1 MRAERTGPPGVAL
14 VQPRTHPPSS
24 AGVTRH
30 GHAREYYEPRY
41 RSRRLPPGLQKKY
54 ARTGHLPPGWQR
66 KMQSLP
72 WYVERRLGVLPR
84 DYRRGVI
91 DDHAVIYVPR
101 SGVIIDATVLF

>member
-1 MRAERTGPPGVAL
+1 
-14 VQPRTHPPSS
+14 
-24 AGVTRH
+24 
-30 GHAREYYEPRY
+30 
-41 RSRRLPPGLQKKY
+41 
-54 ARTGHLPPGWQR
+54 
-66 KMQSLP
+66 MQSLP